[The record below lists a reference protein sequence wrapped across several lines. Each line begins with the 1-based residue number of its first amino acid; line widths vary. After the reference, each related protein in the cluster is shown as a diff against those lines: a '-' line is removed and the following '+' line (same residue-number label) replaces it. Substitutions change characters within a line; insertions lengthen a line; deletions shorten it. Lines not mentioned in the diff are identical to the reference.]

1 MHSNKRWPVF
11 ILSIALILGIL
22 QPYPIVSAESEQT
35 YENYDEDDKDASGE
49 TNTEAFDTSSY
60 NFPSCRLTR
69 NKGVYRSD
77 FS

>member
-35 YENYDEDDKDASGE
+35 YENYDENDKDASGE
-49 TNTEAFDTSSY
+49 INTEAFDASSCVQ
-60 NFPSCRLTR
+60 SV
-69 NKGVYRSD
+69 KVSYRVRRTLGQYR
-77 FS
+77 